1 MDEKYQQPFFLG
13 LDCGGTK
20 TKAVAASM
28 DGTVF
33 DTVLGDG
40 VNVNS
45 FGYKRSFANLMDVL
59 RRLAQKSG
67 NFACLKGLCIG
78 VAGISNADTRK
89 VCLTAAKESG
99 LSIQP
104 YLAGD
109 YLTALYGAHGKGEG
123 ILLISGTGSVCCG
136 LYDGTVYRTGGW
148 GHLIDDEGSAYA
160 IGRDVLSAVV
170 RAEDGRD
177 PATVMTKLV
186 YKQTGLHSIP
196 ELIGYVYDPANGKKE
211 IASLAAIV
219 MKGYEAGE
227 ETAKRILEK
236 AAGNLSELVITTAR
250 KCGRPDA
257 RIAFH
262 GSVLLRNDVLYT
274 MTKER
279 IRQKLPSSEVIR
291 PLYDAAQGAVLYTL
305 EKLRSIGERKV
316 L

>member
-1 MDEKYQQPFFLG
+1 
-13 LDCGGTK
+13 
-20 TKAVAASM
+20 
-28 DGTVF
+28 
-33 DTVLGDG
+33 
-40 VNVNS
+40 
-45 FGYKRSFANLMDVL
+45 
-59 RRLAQKSG
+59 
-67 NFACLKGLCIG
+67 
-78 VAGISNADTRK
+78 
-89 VCLTAAKESG
+89 
-99 LSIQP
+99 
-104 YLAGD
+104 
-109 YLTALYGAHGKGEG
+109 
-123 ILLISGTGSVCCG
+123 
-136 LYDGTVYRTGGW
+136 
-148 GHLIDDEGSAYA
+148 
-160 IGRDVLSAVV
+160 
-170 RAEDGRD
+170 
-177 PATVMTKLV
+177 MTKLV

-211 IASLAAIV
+211 IASLAPIV